1 MAVTLSGAIAGVGR
15 FLRREFVAAWPVFL
29 FFLTGFLLLLLLVKL
44 ALAQFSIEM
53 TALSRAFVG
62 ALIAAKAALVL
73 DETPLARSLE
83 RYRRIVAVA
92 VKTLFYGVVSL
103 LMGYLERLLEA
114 WNKVHD
120 FNEAIR
126 SVVDHVNHYRL
137 LGWALGISIVFAL
150 YFAFFEIS
158 QQMGEGKLI
167 KLFFE
172 SAATRNRPQHS
183 SEMGSGERRA
193 ESHR

>member
-1 MAVTLSGAIAGVGR
+1 MAVTLSSGIAGVGR
-15 FLRREFVAAWPVFL
+15 FLRREFVAVWPVFL

-44 ALAQFSIEM
+44 ALAQFSIEVK
-53 TALSRAFVG
+53 AASNAFVG

-83 RYRRIVAVA
+83 RYRRIIAVA
-92 VKTLFYGVVSL
+92 VKTFFYGVVSL

-114 WNKVHD
+114 FHKVHD
-120 FNEAIR
+120 FDQAIR
-126 SVVDHVNHYRL
+126 NVVDHVDHNRL

-150 YFAFFEIS
+150 YFSFFEIS
-158 QQMGEGKLI
+158 QRMGEGELA

-172 SAATRNRPQHS
+172 SPATHNRSERNSQL
-183 SEMGSGERRA
+183 GSGERRV
-193 ESHR
+193 ESH

>member
-29 FFLTGFLLLLLLVKL
+29 FFLTGFLLLLVLVKL

-53 TALSRAFVG
+53 TALSNAFVG

-92 VKTLFYGVVSL
+92 VKTVFYGLLCL
-103 LMGYLERLLEA
+103 LMGYLERFLEA
-114 WNKVHD
+114 FHKVHD
-120 FNEAIR
+120 FSEALR
-126 SVVDHVNHYRL
+126 NVVEHVNHNRL
-137 LGWALGISIVFAL
+137 MGWALGISIVFAL

-158 QQMGEGKLI
+158 QRMGEGELAR
-167 KLFFE
+167 LFFE
-172 SAATRNRPQHS
+172 SPATSNRSQRNAQIGPS
-183 SEMGSGERRA
+183 ERRV
-193 ESHR
+193 ESQG

>member
-1 MAVTLSGAIAGVGR
+1 MAVTLSSGIAGVGR

-29 FFLTGFLLLLLLVKL
+29 FFLAGFLLLLVLVKL
-44 ALAQFSIEM
+44 ALAQFSIEF
-53 TALSRAFVG
+53 TAFSNAFVG

-92 VKTLFYGVVSL
+92 VKTAFYGVVSL
-103 LMGYLERLLEA
+103 LMGYLERFLEA
-114 WNKVHD
+114 LHRLRD
-120 FNEAIR
+120 FNGAIR
-126 SVVDHVNHYRL
+126 DVVDHASHNRL

-158 QQMGEGKLI
+158 QRMGQGELTR
-167 KLFFE
+167 LFFE
-172 SAATRNRPQHS
+172 APSNR
-183 SEMGSGERRA
+183 SEGNSQMGSAGRRA